1 MDRLRGGIEV
11 SLKAAVEDARRFA
24 EMVHARLNAG
34 WDFSSPNFRFV
45 ALDNT
50 RAERRRADKRTNF
63 ALVIQRELERGGVAE
78 ATGSTGPPG
87 M

>member
-1 MDRLRGGIEV
+1 MGPCNPNLDFIDTLTPP
-11 SLKAAVEDARRFA
+11 AAVEDPRGFA

-50 RAERRRADKRTNF
+50 RAERRRADKRTKF
-63 ALVIQRELERGGVAE
+63 ALVIQRELERIQQRDGTDA
-78 ATGSTGPPG
+78 
-87 M
+87 

>member
-1 MDRLRGGIEV
+1 MGPCNPNLDFIDTLTPP
-11 SLKAAVEDARRFA
+11 AAVEDARRFA
-24 EMVHARLNAG
+24 EMVHARLNGG

-63 ALVIQRELERGGVAE
+63 ALAIQRELERIQQRDGTDA
-78 ATGSTGPPG
+78 
-87 M
+87 